1 MRSLAIAP
9 SLALSGALAL
19 ALAQAPPS
27 SGTTRF
33 VLDGN
38 RTYAELVFLRPDG
51 SFHRAL
57 AYVDM
62 GSPSFEVREPL
73 YSELRLERGK
83 ALTFRIGEMPV
94 EVPASLVRRDDSP
107 PRSLGS
113 ELKVEALL
121 PAGVLQRFEV
131 VIDYG
136 GRSLT
141 LARPGSLRPA
151 GVPVPF
157 RRKEETGLIAVDA
170 SIDGKAY
177 AVTIDN
183 GSAYTW
189 FRRDVVEGWLAAH
202 PDWER
207 GVGAVGPSNMMMAGD
222 GAEAAGILVR
232 VPRVALGSLALG
244 VVGALGAGPGR
255 SPDPKVAL
263 FDWYSTKNAVPVIGW
278 IGGNVLKSFRITV
291 DYPKGTMFWE
301 RQADPD
307 GGELDQVGLTLRFE
321 NGEFVVDAIAR
332 KNGNATGP
340 VAAPGD
346 RLIRIGELKTRGATW
361 GAVYAAMH
369 GKPGETRALILE
381 RNGKRFPVAAPV
393 TAF

>member
-1 MRSLAIAP
+1 MRALAIA
-9 SLALSGALAL
+9 STLAFSGAL

-27 SGTTRF
+27 SGTTPF
-33 VLDGN
+33 VLYGN
-38 RTYAELVFLRPDG
+38 RTYAELAFVRPDG
-51 SFHRAL
+51 SLHRAL
-57 AYVDM
+57 AFVDM

-73 YSELRLERGK
+73 YSELRLAAGK

-94 EVPASLVRRDDSP
+94 EVPASRVRRDAAK

-121 PAGVLQRFEV
+121 PAGVLQRFQV
-131 VIDYG
+131 VLDYG
-136 GRSLT
+136 ARTLT
-141 LARPGSLRPA
+141 LARPGTLRPA

-157 RRKEETGLIAVDA
+157 QVKTETGLIAVRVA
-170 SIDGKAY
+170 IDGKPH

-189 FRRDVVEGWLAAH
+189 FRRDVVEKWLASHA
-202 PDWER
+202 DWER
-207 GVGAVGPSNMMMAGD
+207 GVGAVGPSNMMMSGD
-222 GAEAAGILVR
+222 GAEAAGILIR
-232 VPRVALGSLALG
+232 VPQIDAGSVRLTD
-244 VVGALGAGPGR
+244 VGALGAGPGR
-255 SPDPKVAL
+255 SPDPNLAL

-321 NGEFVVDAIAR
+321 NGQFVVDAVAR
-332 KNGNATGP
+332 KSGEATVP

-346 RLIRIGELKTRGATW
+346 RLIRIGDLETRGATW

-369 GKPGETRALILE
+369 GKPGETRTLVLE
-381 RNGKRFPVAAPV
+381 RAGARLTVSAPV